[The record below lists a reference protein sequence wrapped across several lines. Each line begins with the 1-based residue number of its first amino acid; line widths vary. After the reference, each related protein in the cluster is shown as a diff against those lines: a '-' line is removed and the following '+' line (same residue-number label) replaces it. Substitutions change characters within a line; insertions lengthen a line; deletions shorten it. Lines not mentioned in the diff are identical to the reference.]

1 MTDALRKFAKE
12 LKSFRESKEISL
24 NYIATRTK
32 IDIKFLQ
39 AIEEGNFEILP
50 DLYIRAFLKEYAQVA
65 DFDVPEVMKKFD
77 QAKKGLVEEKSNR
90 DKEVAGKESTKNE
103 ETENG
108 IIDQDEPKNIP
119 PQDQSIIE
127 SSGNR
132 EQSQIDKFLTRK
144 NQYNYYLL
152 SMAAIVVI
160 GILIYFLIIRES
172 STQIIYESSN
182 DELVDNPD
190 KRFEI
195 ESSSDEI
202 SSVPPDDSIKIDLN
216 ASARVWVK
224 VLADNKEVFQ
234 SFLNENQ
241 NMSFKA
247 MNEFKISVGNAGFI
261 SMQLN
266 NRTLTLPGTRG
277 EVRNYTINADT
288 IKSFLLSVPSKNEN
302 RSRNQN

>member
-32 IDIKFLQ
+32 IDIKFLH

-90 DKEVAGKESTKNE
+90 DKEVSDKESVKKEENE
-103 ETENG
+103 NV
-108 IIDQDEPKNIP
+108 IIDQDEPKSLP
-119 PQDQSIIE
+119 LQDESIIE
-127 SSGNR
+127 SSGNK
-132 EQSQIDKFLTRK
+132 EQSQLDKLPIRK
-144 NQYNYYLL
+144 DLHNYYILGA
-152 SMAAIVVI
+152 AAIVVI

-172 STQIIYESSN
+172 PTEIFYESSN

-195 ESSSDEI
+195 ESSTDDI

-261 SMQLN
+261 SMLLN
-266 NRTLTLPGTRG
+266 NKTLSLPGTRG
-277 EVRNYTINADT
+277 EVRNYIINADT
-288 IKSFLLSVPSKNEN
+288 VKSFLLSVPSKNEN